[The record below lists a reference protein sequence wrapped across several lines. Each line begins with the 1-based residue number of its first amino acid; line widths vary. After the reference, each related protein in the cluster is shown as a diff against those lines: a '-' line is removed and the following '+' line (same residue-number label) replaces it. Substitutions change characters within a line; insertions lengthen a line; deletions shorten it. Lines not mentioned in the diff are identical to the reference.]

1 MLPSQQAVE
10 SQLRVLVR
18 CGIGLLDAE
27 TFIAEAVAMLPRQAE
42 LLTYL
47 PSPGDAQATAFIIRE
62 DIRAA
67 RADWYANAKLKRV
80 LDARAQ

>member
-1 MLPSQQAVE
+1 MLPSQKAVE
-10 SQLRVLVR
+10 SQLRALVR

-27 TFIAEAVAMLPRQAE
+27 TFVAEAISMLPWQAE

-47 PSPGDAQATAFIIRE
+47 PSPGDAQATGFIVRE
-62 DIRAA
+62 DIRSA
-67 RADWYANAKLKRV
+67 RADWYAHAKLTRI